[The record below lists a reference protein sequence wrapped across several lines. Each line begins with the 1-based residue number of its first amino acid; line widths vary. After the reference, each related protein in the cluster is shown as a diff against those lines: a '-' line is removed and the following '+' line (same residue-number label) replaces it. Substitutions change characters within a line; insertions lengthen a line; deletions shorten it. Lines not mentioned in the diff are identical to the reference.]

1 MAFTTRFI
9 PTEISII
16 TWDRKILPHISIV
29 GRSIIRAEPRRCPKN
44 SRRPYP
50 GSRTTD
56 IGTRHE
62 REWMQTGQV
71 RYLTVYGAW
80 GTSRA
85 DYIISLEGDRD
96 GRYGGGT
103 SEKERA
109 GGARE
114 IGVFSRWGGG
124 AALIR
129 EPINAT
135 ILRQSIIIFPICI
148 ATELLFKSAPPVS
161 TPLATP
167 CKSCPGRQR
176 DSSSGTPYRFCY
188 AVGFFP
194 SQAFTFNLLAEDESG
209 DNLRV
214 LFKSRG
220 GFCPVSHAACSFF
233 FRRDPEF

>member
-1 MAFTTRFI
+1 
-9 PTEISII
+9 
-16 TWDRKILPHISIV
+16 
-29 GRSIIRAEPRRCPKN
+29 
-44 SRRPYP
+44 
-50 GSRTTD
+50 
-56 IGTRHE
+56 
-62 REWMQTGQV
+62 
-71 RYLTVYGAW
+71 
-80 GTSRA
+80 
-85 DYIISLEGDRD
+85 
-96 GRYGGGT
+96 
-103 SEKERA
+103 
-109 GGARE
+109 
-114 IGVFSRWGGG
+114 VFSRWGGG

-194 SQAFTFNLLAEDESG
+194 SRAFTFNLLVEDESGGG

-214 LFKSRG
+214 LLKSRG
-220 GFCPVSHAACSFF
+220 RLLPRFARGLLIFF
-233 FRRDPEF
+233 FAVIPNFNLTSCYERRFFIRTLSAFVR

>member
-1 MAFTTRFI
+1 
-9 PTEISII
+9 
-16 TWDRKILPHISIV
+16 
-29 GRSIIRAEPRRCPKN
+29 
-44 SRRPYP
+44 
-50 GSRTTD
+50 
-56 IGTRHE
+56 
-62 REWMQTGQV
+62 MQTGQV

-96 GRYGGGT
+96 GRYGGGP
-103 SEKERA
+103 EGPAKKRRA
-109 GGARE
+109 GGEGDRR
-114 IGVFSRWGGG
+114 VFQVGRC

-176 DSSSGTPYRFCY
+176 SSSSGTPYRFCY

-194 SQAFTFNLLAEDESG
+194 SRAFAFNLLAGDESG
-209 DNLRV
+209 IT
-214 LFKSRG
+214 
-220 GFCPVSHAACSFF
+220 
-233 FRRDPEF
+233 

>member
-1 MAFTTRFI
+1 
-9 PTEISII
+9 
-16 TWDRKILPHISIV
+16 
-29 GRSIIRAEPRRCPKN
+29 
-44 SRRPYP
+44 
-50 GSRTTD
+50 
-56 IGTRHE
+56 
-62 REWMQTGQV
+62 MQTGQV

-96 GRYGGGT
+96 GRYEGGKRGTRGGERATGGGET
-103 SEKERA
+103 
-109 GGARE
+109 GGDRR
-114 IGVFSRWGGG
+114 VFQVGRRC

-188 AVGFFP
+188 AVGFFSVP
-194 SQAFTFNLLAEDESG
+194 G
-209 DNLRV
+209 IRV
-214 LFKSRG
+214 QSP
-220 GFCPVSHAACSFF
+220 CPG
-233 FRRDPEF
+233 

>member
-1 MAFTTRFI
+1 M
-9 PTEISII
+9 
-16 TWDRKILPHISIV
+16 
-29 GRSIIRAEPRRCPKN
+29 
-44 SRRPYP
+44 
-50 GSRTTD
+50 
-56 IGTRHE
+56 
-62 REWMQTGQV
+62 
-71 RYLTVYGAW
+71 
-80 GTSRA
+80 
-85 DYIISLEGDRD
+85 
-96 GRYGGGT
+96 
-103 SEKERA
+103 
-109 GGARE
+109 
-114 IGVFSRWGGG
+114 FSRWGGG

-194 SQAFTFNLLAEDESG
+194 SRAFTFNLLAGDESG

-214 LFKSRG
+214 LSKSRSG
-220 GFCPVSHAACSFF
+220 PCPALSHAGCSLFF
-233 FRRDPEF
+233 FGVIPNFNPTSCYERRFFIKALSYSFDRRNARIQ

>member
-1 MAFTTRFI
+1 MGDTG
-9 PTEISII
+9 
-16 TWDRKILPHISIV
+16 V
-29 GRSIIRAEPRRCPKN
+29 GRRGQRKRGA
-44 SRRPYP
+44 
-50 GSRTTD
+50 G
-56 IGTRHE
+56 G
-62 REWMQTGQV
+62 REEEEEG
-71 RYLTVYGAW
+71 G
-80 GTSRA
+80 
-85 DYIISLEGDRD
+85 EGDRCVFQV
-96 GRYGGGT
+96 GRC
-103 SEKERA
+103 
-109 GGARE
+109 
-114 IGVFSRWGGG
+114 

-188 AVGFFP
+188 AVGFFSVP
-194 SQAFTFNLLAEDESG
+194 GIHVQSPCWGWVG

-220 GFCPVSHAACSFF
+220 GFRFVFACARARARRMLIFSARSRILIWRPAASRDFSFGYWTELSGKI
-233 FRRDPEF
+233 FRATVWELKYQQILK

>member
-1 MAFTTRFI
+1 
-9 PTEISII
+9 
-16 TWDRKILPHISIV
+16 
-29 GRSIIRAEPRRCPKN
+29 
-44 SRRPYP
+44 
-50 GSRTTD
+50 
-56 IGTRHE
+56 
-62 REWMQTGQV
+62 MQTGQV

-96 GRYGGGT
+96 GRYGGVGRRGQR
-103 SEKERA
+103 KRGRA
-109 GGARE
+109 RRGGGGKGRARE

-167 CKSCPGRQR
+167 CKSCPDRQR

-194 SQAFTFNLLAEDESG
+194 YRAFTFNLLAEDESG
-209 DNLRV
+209 E
-214 LFKSRG
+214 G
-220 GFCPVSHAACSFF
+220 
-233 FRRDPEF
+233 